1 MKAKGGYVTGDE
13 LDRKREGAVCVC
25 ECVCVCASVPWRER
39 ERERVRVSK
48 TLIQGQQ
55 TNLLFRSILF
65 ASTKFL
71 WEPVSAFSSSEVDS
85 TNKNFSKL

>member
-1 MKAKGGYVTGDE
+1 MRRVMSWIE
-13 LDRKREGAVCVC
+13 RERVRCVC
-25 ECVCVCASVPWRER
+25 ECVCVCVQVCLGERKRER
-39 ERERVRVSK
+39 ERVSK

>member
-1 MKAKGGYVTGDE
+1 MCVS
-13 LDRKREGAVCVC
+13 VCVC
-25 ECVCVCASVPWRER
+25 VSKFALERER
-39 ERERVRVSK
+39 ERERVSK